1 MKICPSENMMA
12 QLKKYERK
20 VMANGSAVS
29 QVRSGVNQT
38 RSRVSQAPEIK
49 LTQASF
55 LQDMA
60 PSVRIKTNLDRSNL
74 L

>member
-20 VMANGSAVS
+20 VMCNGSAVS
-29 QVRSGVNQT
+29 QARSGISQARSGV
-38 RSRVSQAPEIK
+38 SQVPEIK

-55 LQDMA
+55 LQDLA
-60 PSVRIKTNLDRSNL
+60 PSVRIKTNLDRSNFL
-74 L
+74 